1 MIDAWLGVVAV
12 ALLAAAYIVVGAR
25 RHGERGG
32 SREDAATA
40 FARRRDELQA
50 EGRVQGLAPATVAA
64 LEEELALSTLDEAA
78 AEPAAV
84 RDRQH
89 ARPPLPHVLAGAL
102 AIAGCAVGLYALW
115 GEPYAPV
122 LAQASQLM
130 QAAGAAGVEHDP
142 KALEPLRAALEDR
155 ARRWP
160 NDGDNWFFLAH
171 LHMQASDH
179 TGAARAFAALRE
191 ITGPNEQIDVAWA
204 RASFLADGRVMSA
217 ATRDVVD
224 RALAAH
230 PNHHELLE
238 LLAMDALR
246 QGEFLIGARYLAR
259 ALDQPVSDSRR
270 AVLAEL
276 LALTRTRLDPERP
289 FIEATI
295 HVVGQPPPWLMVFAR
310 PAGGGMPLAARR
322 LPARETQTVVL
333 DDATS
338 MNDALPLS
346 SGAKVEV
353 VARLSETGDATAA
366 GLEAISAAVD
376 ATTQPRIELTLAGKP
391 SARRT
396 VAVEVSTEE
405 AFDAVVP
412 IYVIAQDPSH
422 PGPPVAVR
430 RVFAGDL
437 PARVVLGDADAMLPG
452 RRLSDLDA
460 VHVLARASIGG
471 TPSAQSGDWESDAA
485 TVKPGADGA
494 TVLRINRRLP

>member
-1 MIDAWLGVVAV
+1 MIDAWLGVVAM
-12 ALLAAAYIVVGAR
+12 ALLAAAYIVLGAR
-25 RHGERGG
+25 RRGRRTG
-32 SREDAATA
+32 SHEDAATA

-50 EGRVQGLAPATVAA
+50 EGRVQGLAPATVEA

-78 AEPAAV
+78 AEPTD
-84 RDRQH
+84 RGRQH
-89 ARPPLPHVLAGAL
+89 ARPPLPHVLVGAL

-130 QAAGAAGVEHDP
+130 QAAGVERDP
-142 KALEPLRAALEDR
+142 KALAPLQEALEDR

-191 ITGPNEQIDVAWA
+191 ITGPNEQIDIAWA

-310 PAGGGMPLAARR
+310 PTGGGMPLAARR

-346 SGAKVEV
+346 SGAEVEV
-353 VARLSETGDATAA
+353 VARLSDTGDATAA
-366 GLEAISAAVD
+366 GSEAISAAVD

-412 IYVIAQDPSH
+412 IYVIAQDPSR

-485 TVKPGADGA
+485 TVKLGADGA

>member
-1 MIDAWLGVVAV
+1 MIDAWLGVVAM
-12 ALLAAAYIVVGAR
+12 ALLAAAYIVLGAR
-25 RHGERGG
+25 RRGRRTG
-32 SREDAATA
+32 SHEDAATA

-50 EGRVQGLAPATVAA
+50 EGRVQGLAPATVEA

-78 AEPAAV
+78 AEPTD
-84 RDRQH
+84 RGRQH
-89 ARPPLPHVLAGAL
+89 ARPPLPHVLVGAL

-130 QAAGAAGVEHDP
+130 QAAGVERDP
-142 KALEPLRAALEDR
+142 KALAPLQEALEDR

-160 NDGDNWFFLAH
+160 NDGDNWFVLAH
-171 LHMQASDH
+171 LHMQVSDH
-179 TGAARAFAALRE
+179 AGAARAFAALRE
-191 ITGPNEQIDVAWA
+191 ITGPNEQIDIAWA

-322 LPARETQTVVL
+322 LPARETQTVLL

-346 SGAKVEV
+346 SGAEVEV
-353 VARLSETGDATAA
+353 VARLSDTGDATAA
-366 GLEAISAAVD
+366 GLEAISATVD

-412 IYVIAQDPSH
+412 IYVIAQDPSR